1 MQKRTSKPMDDSGRS
16 FSLTVLNVCRNSSKV
31 TSTHFSQRTNR
42 GRWKRRGW
50 QFKAPFVVLPAEPCQ
65 PIVHP
70 PHWSPMSLAWAPT
83 TRILLAFLL
92 KGRMFFTPNFAFFR
106 RTSDFRTASRAI
118 SLCACNNKSTM
129 RVSMMDAVK
138 LIHTKPM

>member
-1 MQKRTSKPMDDSGRS
+1 MDDSGRS
-16 FSLTVLNVCRNSSKV
+16 FSLTVLNVCRNRSKV
-31 TSTHFSQRTNR
+31 TSSHFHVEQIEEDGR
-42 GRWKRRGW
+42 GGR
-50 QFKAPFVVLPAEPCQ
+50 QFKAPFVILPAEPCQ

-129 RVSMMDAVK
+129 MRVSMMDTVK

>member
-1 MQKRTSKPMDDSGRS
+1 MDGSGRS
-16 FSLTVLNVCRNSSKV
+16 FYLTVFNVYRNSSKV
-31 TSTHFSQRTNR
+31 TSSHFHVKHIKEDGR
-42 GRWKRRGW
+42 GGW

-83 TRILLAFLL
+83 TRILLAFLA
-92 KGRMFFTPNFAFFR
+92 KGSMFFTPNFAFFR

-118 SLCACNNKSTM
+118 SLCACNYSKGTI
-129 RVSMMDAVK
+129 RVSMMHSVK
-138 LIHTKPM
+138 FVSIQKMSTPRDCI